1 MKPNVLFI
9 LLDAVSADKF
19 YGNKKTSV
27 TPNIDSLIKKGTYFS
42 QAITTAP
49 STIPSVASL
58 LTSLYAFECVI
69 KDKNMFTMNQ
79 KVKSHIQNFADY
91 GYHTHATFQDVII
104 FLGLGKIFENA
115 EPYPVS
121 LKLWNGLGQITIDK
135 LHSKDFKEPWFY
147 YLHVYDL
154 GNTGDPIEQRIRD
167 GSPEIR
173 DKKFGSN
180 YYERTISAMDV
191 WLGKILQHVNLENT
205 LVVITSDHGSETAY
219 HDEELEKI
227 HDKNIQKR
235 TYETGQIFKISHK
248 IALKFPKPLLP
259 LRKKLS
265 GMYKNRSHD
274 VVKQR
279 MRPEL
284 EKIGKQKLSPY
295 RRRLLEKSAWGTAS
309 LYDERVRV
317 PLLFVGCGV
326 PSGQIISQ
334 QVTSVNTL
342 PTIAELVGLE
352 NEKIG
357 HGISLVPL
365 IKGKKLQ
372 ELPVFIEYGA
382 NMPIFMA
389 DTVIGI
395 RTSQYKYFRDK
406 DDPKKK
412 VHLFDLENDP
422 LEENNIA
429 EKMTEVVE
437 KMENYLKNLHGDN
450 RFDYEETDEK
460 TDNAEAKKVEME
472 LRKLGYV

>member
-69 KDKNMFTMNQ
+69 KDKNVFTINQ

-91 GYHTHATFQDVII
+91 GYHTYATFQDVII
-104 FLGLGKIFENA
+104 FLGLGEIFENT

-121 LKLWNGLGQITIDK
+121 LKLWNGLGQIAIDK

-227 HDKNIQKR
+227 HDKNIQKS
-235 TYETGQIFKISHK
+235 E
-248 IALKFPKPLLP
+248 
-259 LRKKLS
+259 
-265 GMYKNRSHD
+265 
-274 VVKQR
+274 
-279 MRPEL
+279 
-284 EKIGKQKLSPY
+284 
-295 RRRLLEKSAWGTAS
+295 
-309 LYDERVRV
+309 
-317 PLLFVGCGV
+317 
-326 PSGQIISQ
+326 
-334 QVTSVNTL
+334 
-342 PTIAELVGLE
+342 
-352 NEKIG
+352 
-357 HGISLVPL
+357 
-365 IKGKKLQ
+365 
-372 ELPVFIEYGA
+372 
-382 NMPIFMA
+382 
-389 DTVIGI
+389 
-395 RTSQYKYFRDK
+395 
-406 DDPKKK
+406 
-412 VHLFDLENDP
+412 
-422 LEENNIA
+422 
-429 EKMTEVVE
+429 
-437 KMENYLKNLHGDN
+437 
-450 RFDYEETDEK
+450 
-460 TDNAEAKKVEME
+460 
-472 LRKLGYV
+472 

>member
-1 MKPNVLFI
+1 LKPNILFI
-9 LLDAVSADKF
+9 LLDGVRADKF
-19 YGNKKTSV
+19 YGEKKTSI
-27 TPNIDSLIKKGTYFS
+27 TPNIDSLIKNGTYFS
-42 QAITTAP
+42 QAISTAP
-49 STIPSVASL
+49 STIPSVSSL
-58 LTSLYAFECVI
+58 LTSLYPFECI
-69 KDKNMFTMNQ
+69 IRDKNIFTINQ
-79 KVKSHIQNFADY
+79 KVKSHIQNFVDS
-91 GYHTHATFQDVII
+91 GYHTYATFQDVII
-104 FLGLGKIFENA
+104 FLGLGKIFENI
-115 EPYPVS
+115 ETYPVS
-121 LKLWNGLGQITIDK
+121 LKLWNGLGQMAIDK

-147 YLHVYDL
+147 YLHSYDL
-154 GNTGDPIEQRIRD
+154 HIMADPIEQRIRD

-173 DKKFGSN
+173 DKKFGAN

-205 LVVITSDHGSETAY
+205 LVVITSDHGLETGD
-219 HDEELEKI
+219 HDEELEII

-248 IALKFPKPLLP
+248 IAFRFPKPLMP

-265 GMYKNRSHD
+265 RMYKNRSKD
-274 VVKQR
+274 VLKQR
-279 MRPEL
+279 MHPEL
-284 EKIGKQKLSPY
+284 EKIAKQKLSPY
-295 RRRLLEKSAWGTAS
+295 RRRLLEKSTWPNPS
-309 LYDERVRV
+309 IYDERVRV

-342 PTIAELVGLE
+342 PTIAELIGLE
-352 NEKIG
+352 NKKIG

-365 IKGKKLQ
+365 IEGKKLQ
-372 ELPVFIEYGA
+372 EFPAFIEYA
-382 NMPIFMA
+382 VNNPNFVA

-422 LEENNIA
+422 LEEKNIA
-429 EKMTEVVE
+429 EKMTDVVG
-437 KMENYLKNLHGDN
+437 KMENSLKNLHGDN
-450 RFDYEETDEK
+450 KFDYEETDEE

>member
-9 LLDAVSADKF
+9 LLDGINADHF
-19 YGNKKTSV
+19 YGNKKTSI
-27 TPNIDSLIKKGTYFS
+27 TPNIDSLIKKGAYFT
-42 QAITTAP
+42 QAISTAP

-58 LTSLYAFECVI
+58 LTSLYAFECII
-69 KDKNMFTMNQ
+69 KDKNIFTINQ
-79 KVKSHIQNFADY
+79 KVKSHIQNFADN
-91 GYHTHATFQDVII
+91 GYHTHATFPDVIN
-104 FLGLGKIFENA
+104 FLGLGKIFENV
-115 EPYPVS
+115 ETYPVS
-121 LKLWNGLGQITIDK
+121 LKLWNGLGQNVIDK

-147 YLHVYDL
+147 YFHSYDISL
-154 GNTGDPIEQRIRD
+154 IGDPIEQRIRT
-167 GSPEIR
+167 GPPEIS
-173 DKKFGSN
+173 DKKFGVN
-180 YYERTISAMDV
+180 YYERIISAMDV

-205 LVVITSDHGSETAY
+205 LVVITADHGIEAGY

-235 TYETGQIFKISHK
+235 AYETGQIFKISHK
-248 IALKFPKPLLP
+248 IALIFPKPLLP

-265 GMYKNRSHD
+265 RMYKNRSQD
-274 VVKQR
+274 VLKQR
-279 MRPEL
+279 MQPEL
-284 EKIGKQKLSPY
+284 EKIAKQKLSPF
-295 RRRLLEKSAWGTAS
+295 RRRLLEKSAWGTPS
-309 LYDERVRV
+309 IYDEKVRT

-342 PTIAELVGLE
+342 PTIVELVGLE
-352 NEKIG
+352 NKKIG

-372 ELPVFIEYGA
+372 ELPVFIEYA
-382 NMPIFMA
+382 VNNPNFIA

-406 DDPKKK
+406 NDPKKK

-422 LEENNIA
+422 LEEKNIA
-429 EKMTEVVE
+429 KKMTDVVG
-437 KMENYLKNLHGDN
+437 KMENSLKNLHGDN